1 MLENSWKSVACPSEK
16 TLKAKYQQILCAA
29 ENRVQGDFM
38 VLGQYLKKRPSF
50 SGQITKQKQ
59 KVSVTYFLKNL
70 GNKQLCGK

>member
-38 VLGQYLKKRPSF
+38 VLGQYLKKGHHLVGKS
-50 SGQITKQKQ
+50 
-59 KVSVTYFLKNL
+59 LNKNR
-70 GNKQLCGK
+70 K